1 MTHSH
6 TPTKCKKVLL
16 SSIFRFNV
24 TVFNFDS
31 RTLATSR
38 IFWSK
43 INIFLIYVPKDSPCS
58 CDYFHTNFLVV
69 GSHLRRRNPENIR
82 KNANSHIC
90 VVASSITSAL
100 WIIYHLKELDLMCD
114 NFGRLSAATT
124 WWRSGAKWAKNL
136 KWLWFD
142 REFSESIVD

>member
-6 TPTKCKKVLL
+6 TPVKCKKVLS

-58 CDYFHTNFLVV
+58 CDHFHTNFLVV
-69 GSHLRRRNPENIR
+69 GSHLRRRNPEKYQKKR
-82 KNANSHIC
+82 KQSDLCCGVINDVSLMNHISSKSTWSEVRQVWQTKC
-90 VVASSITSAL
+90 GDHVVAL
-100 WIIYHLKELDLMCD
+100 WSKMGKELKMALV
-114 NFGRLSAATT
+114 R
-124 WWRSGAKWAKNL
+124 
-136 KWLWFD
+136 
-142 REFSESIVD
+142 